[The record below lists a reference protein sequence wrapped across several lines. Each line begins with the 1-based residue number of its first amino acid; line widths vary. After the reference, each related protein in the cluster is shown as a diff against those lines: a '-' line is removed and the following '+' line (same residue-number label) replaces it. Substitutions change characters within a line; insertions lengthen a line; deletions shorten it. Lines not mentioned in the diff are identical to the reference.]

1 MSANEPTPP
10 SASAWEAGLHAI
22 DDEDEAREYAK
33 GKVHEPL
40 AEAHSRAKR
49 VLELEQA
56 RSEPRPTVVAH
67 AQQSVDLMEQA
78 MGMWHR

>member
-1 MSANEPTPP
+1 MSANEPGQPT
-10 SASAWEAGLHAI
+10 SWEDGLKAI

-40 AEAHSRAKR
+40 AEAHARAKR
-49 VLELEQA
+49 VLELEQT
-56 RSEPRPTVVAH
+56 RPEPRPTVVSH

-78 MGMWHR
+78 MGMWHK